1 MLHSSQDRIITVVAD
16 YLAPLSYKIHMA
28 LQQAEYVERSG
39 VGNLLISFFLGS
51 PFLKVMNNTL
61 WILSGVWKD
70 KEELVELRKTTS
82 ILPSY
87 DSFEYDVTKKFN
99 QWERAVGRLLDWY
112 S

>member
-1 MLHSSQDRIITVVAD
+1 
-16 YLAPLSYKIHMA
+16 
-28 LQQAEYVERSG
+28 
-39 VGNLLISFFLGS
+39 
-51 PFLKVMNNTL
+51 MNNTL
-61 WILSGVWKD
+61 WILSGVWND

-87 DSFEYDVTKKFN
+87 DSFEYDVTEKFN